1 MIVPYQED
9 AKISNTKK
17 LQEVPTS
24 LALIPLKD
32 PFFVSIEKCSGLANA
47 FGAVYYDDGLTVT
60 SKVNKIG
67 FMASINEQL
76 GIDITFCLGL
86 IEGSLFHKE
95 EMLQYVYIIDAEFAG
110 LATTNLKATITMK
123 DSTVVTLPPPTY
135 DNFKLT
141 VDCDSA
147 KHSLL
152 DIAQISINPQ

>member
-1 MIVPYQED
+1 
-9 AKISNTKK
+9 
-17 LQEVPTS
+17 
-24 LALIPLKD
+24 
-32 PFFVSIEKCSGLANA
+32 
-47 FGAVYYDDGLTVT
+47 
-60 SKVNKIG
+60 
-67 FMASINEQL
+67 MASINEQL

-86 IEGSLFHKE
+86 IEGSLLHKE

-152 DIAQISINPQ
+152 DIAQISINPQWCWWLID